1 MMKTMKI
8 NILSVALFG
17 FLGLFLVSCDEFL
30 EENPDNRLLDD
41 EVVATPEIAEGWLLV
56 GYDRL
61 PTSYNFNID
70 VVSDDAATNNVGS
83 NLNAMNQGGW
93 NAALN
98 PIGVWDQ
105 AYEVNLYLN
114 TFLEN
119 ADRVRWFADDTM
131 NENFS
136 KRIVAEARGLRA
148 YWNFQ
153 LLQAHAGVGSNG
165 ELLGFPIVDQV
176 LDPQDNLEIPRSSFK
191 ECYDYILADCNAALV
206 EGGLP
211 DRWTD
216 SGVIDIDRV
225 YGARNENRI
234 NGLAVKVLRSKL
246 ALYAAS
252 PAYSD
257 SNASSWEQAAQFA
270 ADAIQDYGGLNISP
284 QDVDFYLRNNS
295 TEVIWASTNAVN
307 QRGMEGANY
316 PPSLFG
322 NGSTNPSQNF
332 VETFPMRNG
341 EPIEVSATYDPNN
354 PYANRD
360 PRLAKYVIYDGLSFD
375 GKIINTRLNQDGVSN
390 PNVDALAFNQNST
403 ITGYYLRKFMNEDVN
418 LPGNGQPQGA
428 SHFYTYARF
437 TELLL
442 NFAEAANEA
451 GGPDFEIDGF
461 TPRQIVNAIRTRGGI
476 NSTAYVDAITNTNAM
491 RTLIHNERRIELSFE
506 GNRFW
511 DLRRWENTAAIDEDV
526 QGIRISPDATN
537 FEIFDASVRNYSP
550 FQIYGP
556 IPLSETQKY
565 SIIQNQG
572 Y

>member
-1 MMKTMKI
+1 MMKI
-8 NILSVALFG
+8 NILSAGLLC
-17 FLGLFLVSCDEFL
+17 FLGIFLIGCDEFL
-30 EENPDNRLLDD
+30 AENPDNRLVED

-56 GYDRL
+56 AYDRL

-93 NAALN
+93 NSALN
-98 PIGVWDQ
+98 PIAIWNQV
-105 AYEVNLYLN
+105 YEVNLYLN

-119 ADRVRWFADDTM
+119 EDRVQWFPDPTM
-131 NENFS
+131 NSNFS
-136 KRIVAEARGLRA
+136 NRIVAEARGLRA

-153 LLQAHAGVGSNG
+153 LLQAHAGIGTNG
-165 ELLGFPIVDQV
+165 ELLGFPIVDGV
-176 LDPQDNLEIPRSSFK
+176 LDPQDNLEIPRSTFV
-191 ECYDYILADCNAALV
+191 ECYNYILADCNAALE

-211 DRWTD
+211 DKWTD
-216 SGVIDIDRV
+216 SGVIDVDRV

-234 NGLAVKVLRSKL
+234 NGLAVKLIRSKL

-252 PAYSD
+252 PAYSN
-257 SNASSWEQAAQFA
+257 SNATTWDEAAQYA
-270 ADAIQDYGGLNISP
+270 AEAIEDYGGLNLSP

-295 TEVIWASTNAVN
+295 NEVIWASTNATN

-332 VETFPMRNG
+332 VDTFPMRNG
-341 EPIEVSATYDPNN
+341 EPINMSSSYNPNN

-360 PRLAKYVIYDGLSFD
+360 PRLAKYVIYDGLNFD
-375 GKIINTRLNQDGVSN
+375 GKIINTRLNADGASN

-451 GGPDFEIDGF
+451 GGPDFEINGI
-461 TPRQIVNAIRTRGGI
+461 TPRQVINAIRLRGGI
-476 NSTAYVDAITNTNAM
+476 TSTDYVDSITNTAAM

-511 DLRRWENTAAIDEDV
+511 DIRRWSKTDLIDENV
-526 QGIRISPDATN
+526 RGLRISPDATS
-537 FEIFDASVRNYSP
+537 FEVFEASVRDYMP

-556 IPLSETQKY
+556 IPLAETQKY